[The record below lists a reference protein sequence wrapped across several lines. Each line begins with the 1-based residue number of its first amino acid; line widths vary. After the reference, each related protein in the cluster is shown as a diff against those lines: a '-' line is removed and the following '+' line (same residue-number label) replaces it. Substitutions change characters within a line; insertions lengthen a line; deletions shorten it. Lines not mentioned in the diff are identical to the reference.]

1 MINIMAWDLTSKV
14 YTILMLKAVK
24 LVRFTGIIIIIHGMH
39 AGAVYMF
46 ILFSITQVSSLKYSG
61 YQIGYFVWGES
72 HYWWSYTLLHECAYY
87 VYIYNWQSYTLSQ
100 ECAYYVYIILYYW
113 WSYTLLQECAYYVY
127 TIGSPIHYRKNVH
140 TTYIYTIGGPIH
152 YCKNVHTA

>member
-72 HYWWSYTLLHECAYY
+72 HYWWSYTL
-87 VYIYNWQSYTLSQ
+87 S
-100 ECAYYVYIILYYW
+100 
-113 WSYTLLQECAYYVY
+113 QECAYYVY

-140 TTYIYTIGGPIH
+140 TTYIQLAVLYIIARMCILRIYNCQSYTLLQECA
-152 YCKNVHTA
+152 YCMSNILSLLTTEYI